1 MGGGASVK
9 NFIDFSGQVCLV
21 TGAGSPEG
29 IGFSTARL
37 LGELGARVAVTAASG
52 RIFDRVSELSGLGIE
67 ARGYTADLMDRN
79 QVEGLARRI
88 RDDFGKIDVLVNNA
102 GLAQSGRRDKFG
114 SFDEMSYE
122 DWDVSINRNLTICF
136 NVTKNVLPIMRE
148 FRYGRIVNISSI
160 TGPLVSMAGC
170 SAYGAAKAAICG
182 MSKAVAVEVGR
193 DNITINNVLPGWVKT
208 GAQTERGQTGGRN
221 TPAGRSAEPYEVA
234 CAVAFLCSKEASYI
248 TGQDLVVDGGN
259 IIQEYKGFE

>member
-1 MGGGASVK
+1 MK

-136 NVTKNVLPIMRE
+136 NVTRNVLPIMRE
-148 FRYGRIVNISSI
+148 FQYGRIVNISSI
-160 TGPLVSMAGC
+160 TGPLVSMTGC